1 MQSLK
6 NKTVFITGASSGI
19 GKACAQQFAAAGA
32 NLVLTA
38 RRLDRLQELS
48 EMLEIKYDIS
58 TLSIQLDVRNQDEVK
73 TRIKQLPSKFSQI
86 DILLNNAGLALATD
100 KLHEGKIDDWETMID
115 TNIKGL
121 LYVTRAILP
130 SMVERKIGHVIN
142 IGSIAGH
149 EYYPAG
155 NVYSATKH
163 AVKALS
169 KSLLIDLYDTP
180 VRVSS
185 VDPGAVDTEFSVV
198 RWNDAERAKQF
209 YADFTP
215 LSADDI
221 ADAVVYCA
229 SRPAHVNIAEM
240 VVLPTDQGSA
250 NHLNKHQ

>member
-1 MQSLK
+1 MQFLK

-19 GKACAQQFAAAGA
+19 GKACAEQFAAAGA

-38 RRLDRLQELS
+38 RRLDRLQDLS

-73 TRIKQLPSKFSQI
+73 TTIKQLPSKFSQI

-240 VVLPTDQGSA
+240 IILPTDQGSA